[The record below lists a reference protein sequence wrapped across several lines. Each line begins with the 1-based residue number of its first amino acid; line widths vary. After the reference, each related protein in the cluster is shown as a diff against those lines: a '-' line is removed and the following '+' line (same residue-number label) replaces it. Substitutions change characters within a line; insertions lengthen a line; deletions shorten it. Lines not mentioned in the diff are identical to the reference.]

1 MSVENVRFP
10 DDIAYGSAGGPVFS
24 TDIVTSASGYEK
36 RNSNW
41 SEARAVYNVAH
52 GVKTKAQLDELI
64 AFFLA
69 RRGRA
74 HAFRFKDWSDY
85 TAVGQRALPDG
96 VGRYALYKHYQSG
109 EATYLRRIHKPVA
122 DTVLVYVDN
131 VLASATINADT
142 GHVSFATPPAPV
154 AIVTVDM
161 EFDVPVRFETD
172 QLVARLDEH
181 GQYSWSDITL
191 VEVRI

>member
-1 MSVENVRFP
+1 MSVENIRFP

-41 SEARAVYNVAH
+41 SVARAVYNVAH
-52 GVKTKAQLDELI
+52 GVKSKAQLDELI

-69 RRGRA
+69 RKGRA
-74 HAFRFKDWSDY
+74 HAFRFKDWSDFE
-85 TAVGQRALPDG
+85 AINQRALPDAEG
-96 VGRYALYKHYQSG
+96 GYALYKHYHSG
-109 EATYLRRIHKPVA
+109 DAVYSRRIHKPVA
-122 DTVLVYVDN
+122 GTVRVYVN
-131 VLASATINADT
+131 AVLTVADVDADREIITIT
-142 GHVSFATPPAPV
+142 PAPAHH
-154 AIVTVDM
+154 AIVTADM

-172 QLVARLDEH
+172 QLVARLDEY

-191 VEVRI
+191 VEVRV